1 MKTQTQSD
9 VDFNSVIGLKIKAR
23 RRELK
28 LTQTELANSLGVT
41 FQQIQKYE
49 KGKNRI
55 VFPKLILLFKALNV
69 KFAELDF
76 MFADV
81 QPTSKLSMQ
90 QERTNDVEHN

>member
-28 LTQTELANSLGVT
+28 LSQTDLGNSLGVS

-49 KGKNRI
+49 KGLNGCSAKRI
-55 VFPKLILLFKALNV
+55 EELSKALHVSILYFFNSQNNEV
-69 KFAELDF
+69 N
-76 MFADV
+76 
-81 QPTSKLSMQ
+81 
-90 QERTNDVEHN
+90 NDQSESR

>member
-23 RRELK
+23 RRELR

-49 KGKNRI
+49 KGINACSAKRI
-55 VFPKLILLFKALNV
+55 VELSNALN
-69 KFAELDF
+69 KPILYFFENEKKE
-76 MFADV
+76 V
-81 QPTSKLSMQ
+81 QNDQSKS
-90 QERTNDVEHN
+90 